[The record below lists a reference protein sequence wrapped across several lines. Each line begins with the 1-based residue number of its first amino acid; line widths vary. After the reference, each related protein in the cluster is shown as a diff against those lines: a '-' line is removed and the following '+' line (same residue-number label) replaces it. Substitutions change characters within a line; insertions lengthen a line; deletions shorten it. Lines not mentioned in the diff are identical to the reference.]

1 MTAEAHKYGIRVIV
15 DAVINHF
22 SSDWNAIEPSWQNA
36 SLFHT
41 KSEADAEI
49 TAPQSITAIVGR

>member
-22 SSDWNAIEPSWQNA
+22 SSD
-36 SLFHT
+36 
-41 KSEADAEI
+41 
-49 TAPQSITAIVGR
+49 